1 MHRRCAS
8 YILMLDEQS
17 SQAQNVLHT
26 FVCLTRLRR
35 ARHKVLHKN
44 AFSDEALFRFTPQY
58 EASSFHSDMKHSA
71 HAPYDLSSIALR
83 ATDDE
88 KMKNESWVCKYSL
101 PMLHYSVERKNLIE
115 KTSNK
120 LVDLSIA
127 FAVEILN
134 LVKYLKEQRE
144 TIICN
149 QIGRAGTSIGAN
161 IHEAQYAHGKA
172 DFVSKLQIA
181 LKEANE
187 TSYWLLLLSKTNIIS
202 SAEYDRL
209 ETLCREIRIT
219 LIASINTTKQNL
231 K

>member
-1 MHRRCAS
+1 
-8 YILMLDEQS
+8 
-17 SQAQNVLHT
+17 
-26 FVCLTRLRR
+26 
-35 ARHKVLHKN
+35 
-44 AFSDEALFRFTPQY
+44 
-58 EASSFHSDMKHSA
+58 
-71 HAPYDLSSIALR
+71 
-83 ATDDE
+83 
-88 KMKNESWVCKYSL
+88 
-101 PMLHYSVERKNLIE
+101 MLHYSVERKNLME

-120 LVDLSIA
+120 LVDLSVA

-134 LVKYLKEQRE
+134 LVKYLKGQRE

-187 TSYWLLLLSKTNIIS
+187 TSYWLLLLGKTNILS

-209 ETLCREIRIT
+209 ENLCREIRIT

>member
-1 MHRRCAS
+1 M
-8 YILMLDEQS
+8 
-17 SQAQNVLHT
+17 
-26 FVCLTRLRR
+26 
-35 ARHKVLHKN
+35 RH
-44 AFSDEALFRFTPQY
+44 D
-58 EASSFHSDMKHSA
+58 
-71 HAPYDLSSIALR
+71 
-83 ATDDE
+83 
-88 KMKNESWVCKYSL
+88 
-101 PMLHYSVERKNLIE
+101 SVERKNLME

-187 TSYWLLLLSKTNIIS
+187 TSYWLLLLGKTKILS

>member
-1 MHRRCAS
+1 
-8 YILMLDEQS
+8 
-17 SQAQNVLHT
+17 
-26 FVCLTRLRR
+26 
-35 ARHKVLHKN
+35 
-44 AFSDEALFRFTPQY
+44 
-58 EASSFHSDMKHSA
+58 
-71 HAPYDLSSIALR
+71 
-83 ATDDE
+83 
-88 KMKNESWVCKYSL
+88 
-101 PMLHYSVERKNLIE
+101 MLHYSVERKNLME
-115 KTSNK
+115 KSSNK
-120 LVDLSIA
+120 LVDLSVA

-172 DFVSKLQIA
+172 DFVSKLKIA

-187 TSYWLLLLSKTNIIS
+187 TSYWLLLLGKTNILS

>member
-1 MHRRCAS
+1 M
-8 YILMLDEQS
+8 
-17 SQAQNVLHT
+17 
-26 FVCLTRLRR
+26 
-35 ARHKVLHKN
+35 RH
-44 AFSDEALFRFTPQY
+44 D
-58 EASSFHSDMKHSA
+58 
-71 HAPYDLSSIALR
+71 
-83 ATDDE
+83 
-88 KMKNESWVCKYSL
+88 
-101 PMLHYSVERKNLIE
+101 SVERKNLME

-181 LKEANE
+181 LKETNE
-187 TSYWLLLLSKTNIIS
+187 TSYWLLLLGKTKILS

>member
-1 MHRRCAS
+1 MFANIPCLC
-8 YILMLDEQS
+8 YIIQ
-17 SQAQNVLHT
+17 
-26 FVCLTRLRR
+26 
-35 ARHKVLHKN
+35 
-44 AFSDEALFRFTPQY
+44 
-58 EASSFHSDMKHSA
+58 
-71 HAPYDLSSIALR
+71 
-83 ATDDE
+83 
-88 KMKNESWVCKYSL
+88 
-101 PMLHYSVERKNLIE
+101 RKGKFCHG

-120 LVDLSIA
+120 LVDLSVA

-181 LKEANE
+181 LKESNE
-187 TSYWLLLLSKTNIIS
+187 TSYWLLLLGKTNILS

-209 ETLCREIRIT
+209 ENLCREIRIT

>member
-1 MHRRCAS
+1 M
-8 YILMLDEQS
+8 
-17 SQAQNVLHT
+17 
-26 FVCLTRLRR
+26 
-35 ARHKVLHKN
+35 
-44 AFSDEALFRFTPQY
+44 
-58 EASSFHSDMKHSA
+58 
-71 HAPYDLSSIALR
+71 
-83 ATDDE
+83 
-88 KMKNESWVCKYSL
+88 
-101 PMLHYSVERKNLIE
+101 E

-120 LVDLSIA
+120 LADLSVA

-172 DFVSKLQIA
+172 DFASKLQIA

-187 TSYWLLLLSKTNIIS
+187 TSYWLLLLGKTNILS

-209 ETLCREIRIT
+209 ETRCREIRIT